1 MNFNQ
6 SWVFEDP
13 IEIIA
18 KVECYIHIK
27 TGKNIR
33 INPNGVDMNKLM
45 IAYSHAQAFF
55 KEYGTHFTLIR

>member
-1 MNFNQ
+1 MNFNNFI
-6 SWVFEDP
+6 FEDP
-13 IEIIA
+13 IEMIA

-27 TGKNIR
+27 TGQNIR

-55 KEYGTHFTLIR
+55 KEYGTQFVIIR

>member
-1 MNFNQ
+1 MTFNH

-13 IEIIA
+13 IEIIV

-27 TGKNIR
+27 TEKNIR

-45 IAYSHAQAFF
+45 IAYSHAKAFF
-55 KEYGTHFTLIR
+55 KEYGTQFLVIR

>member
-1 MNFNQ
+1 MNFSQ

-13 IEIIA
+13 INMIA
-18 KVECYIHIK
+18 HIECYVHIK

-33 INPNGVDMNKLM
+33 INPDGVDMNKLM

-55 KEYGTHFTLIR
+55 KEYGTQIVIFR